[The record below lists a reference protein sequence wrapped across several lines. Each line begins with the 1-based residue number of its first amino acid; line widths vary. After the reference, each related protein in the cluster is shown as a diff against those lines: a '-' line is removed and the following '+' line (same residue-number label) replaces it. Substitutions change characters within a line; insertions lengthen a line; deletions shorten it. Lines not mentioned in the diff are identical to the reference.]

1 MVALTDQVTQ
11 VVKKYF
17 FFDIPVSIFRYFLL
31 DGLEAGRRYAIKWL
45 LFDMSGNINGYT
57 AEGNTG
63 TTSLYDETPP
73 SIASNALVE
82 RTDTTAR
89 FHLTT
94 NELLKKLRVRYRM
107 VGATAWDE
115 LVATPTT
122 LDFDVDISGLSAG
135 QEYEYQY
142 ILDDNS
148 NNQLITEWVKI

>member
-1 MVALTDQVTQ
+1 
-11 VVKKYF
+11 
-17 FFDIPVSIFRYFLL
+17 
-31 DGLEAGRRYAIKWL
+31 
-45 LFDMSGNINGYT
+45 
-57 AEGNTG
+57 
-63 TTSLYDETPP
+63 
-73 SIASNALVE
+73 
-82 RTDTTAR
+82 
-89 FHLTT
+89 
-94 NELLKKLRVRYRM
+94 M